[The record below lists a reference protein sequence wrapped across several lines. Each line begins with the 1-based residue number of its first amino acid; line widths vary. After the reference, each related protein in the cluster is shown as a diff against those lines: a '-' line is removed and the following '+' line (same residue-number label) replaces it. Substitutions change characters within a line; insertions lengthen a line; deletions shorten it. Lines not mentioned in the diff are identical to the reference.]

1 MYNVILRLTILEK
14 TVNISKMLEEYLQLQ
29 YWDNT
34 TKEYLMTMAY
44 IAIGILIVK
53 LFKKIIILRIKKL
66 TKKTATDLDDY
77 LIDAVEKFVLPAIY
91 ISIIIIGIKTLTI
104 SDGFRY
110 VLSNAHRVII
120 AYYAVRLV
128 SRVIII
134 FLKAYVSKEENGEEK
149 VKQIGG
155 IIIIIN
161 FLIWGLGIL
170 LLFDNLGYDVTAIVT
185 GMGIGG
191 IAIAL
196 AAQNILGDLFNYFVI
211 FFDRPIEIGDFIV
224 MDDKNGVIEKIGIKT
239 TRIKTLSGEQLVV
252 ANSDLT
258 SSRIHNFKKMQRRRI
273 LFGIGVT
280 YETNTEDLKKIPEI
294 LKEIVSHQEPITFD
308 RAHFKEF
315 GDSSLNF
322 EVVYYIE
329 DAAYNTY
336 MDIQQRINFEI
347 FDRFQSMG
355 ISIAFPTRTLYLRNE
370 NDQKLKIEANT
381 NSKTPLK
388 NEL

>member
-1 MYNVILRLTILEK
+1 MT
-14 TVNISKMLEEYLQLQ
+14 TVFIV
-29 YWDNT
+29 
-34 TKEYLMTMAY
+34 
-44 IAIGILIVK
+44 IGILVIK
-53 LFKKIIILRIKKL
+53 LFKRIIIQRVKKL
-66 TKKTATDLDDY
+66 TEKTATDLDDY
-77 LIDAVEKFVLPAIY
+77 LIAAVEKFVLPAIY
-91 ISIIIIGIKTLTI
+91 FTIIILGIKTLTI
-104 SDGFRY
+104 ADSFRTI
-110 VLSNAHRVII
+110 LSNAHRVII
-120 AYYAVRLV
+120 AYYGVRLV

-134 FLKAYVSKEENGEEK
+134 FLKAYVSKEEKGEEK

-161 FLIWGLGIL
+161 VLIWGLGLL

-191 IAIAL
+191 IAVAL

-224 MDDKNGVIEKIGIKT
+224 IDDKNGVIEKIGIKT
-239 TRIKTLSGEQLVV
+239 TRVKTLSGEQLVV

-258 SSRIHNFKKMQRRRI
+258 SSRIHNYKKMQRRRI
-273 LFGIGVT
+273 LFAIGVT
-280 YETNTEDLKKIPEI
+280 YETDAATLKKIPEI
-294 LKEIVSHQEPITFD
+294 LKEIVTKQHPITFD

-336 MDIQQRINFEI
+336 MDIQQNINFEI
-347 FDRFQSMG
+347 FDQFNAMG

-370 NDQKLKIEANT
+370 NEQKLKIESDTKAIST
-381 NSKTPLK
+381 S
-388 NEL
+388 